1 MLPKAGHSEPAG
13 TESTTVSL
21 LILKQ
26 RPIKVTFTNHTSFN
40 DANPQLPSFRWT
52 QGPGPN
58 PRQQAWMW
66 VGCCLTVV
74 TRHLLESDDQQ
85 ASLPAGQSSG
95 S

>member
-26 RPIKVTFTNHTSFN
+26 RLIKVTFTNHTSFN

-52 QGPGPN
+52 QGPRAEPTSAGLD
-58 PRQQAWMW
+58 
-66 VGCCLTVV
+66 VGW
-74 TRHLLESDDQQ
+74 LLPDCGDQ
-85 ASLPAGQSSG
+85 ASVGK
-95 S
+95 